1 MFKHATICRFTG
13 GLHTLPLFVP
23 TRPTQ
28 VHSIGLVPPQA
39 GGPLVESTRQMPS
52 LVGPLQGIMAAVIG
66 VIVHLAGVFA
76 RQTWLPGG
84 WHMLPDLAAVALTLL
99 ATWLLIQ
106 RQMGV
111 ASVLGVCT
119 ALGLM
124 RLFFT

>member
-1 MFKHATICRFTG
+1 
-13 GLHTLPLFVP
+13 
-23 TRPTQ
+23 
-28 VHSIGLVPPQA
+28 
-39 GGPLVESTRQMPS
+39 
-52 LVGPLQGIMAAVIG
+52 
-66 VIVHLAGVFA
+66 
-76 RQTWLPGG
+76 
-84 WHMLPDLAAVALTLL
+84 MLPDLAAVALTVL